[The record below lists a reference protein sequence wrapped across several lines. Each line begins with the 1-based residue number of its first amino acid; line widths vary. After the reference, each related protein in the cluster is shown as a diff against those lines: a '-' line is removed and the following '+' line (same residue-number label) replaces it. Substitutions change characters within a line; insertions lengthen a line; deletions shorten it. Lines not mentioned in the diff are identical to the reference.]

1 VIEGLF
7 AVVGNHG
14 LCCSCQVA
22 CAWYD
27 VRTRIAQ
34 DIFVNVHA
42 GFTDGCMYR
51 RRFPLFAL
59 SLETGVQVRNVPFEV
74 DNGR

>member
-1 VIEGLF
+1 
-7 AVVGNHG
+7 
-14 LCCSCQVA
+14 
-22 CAWYD
+22 
-27 VRTRIAQ
+27 
-34 DIFVNVHA
+34 
-42 GFTDGCMYR
+42 MYR